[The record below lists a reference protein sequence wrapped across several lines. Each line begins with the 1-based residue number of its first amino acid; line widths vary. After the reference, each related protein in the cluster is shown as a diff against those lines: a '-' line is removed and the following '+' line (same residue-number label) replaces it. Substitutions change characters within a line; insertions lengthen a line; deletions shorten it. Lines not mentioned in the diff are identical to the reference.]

1 MLAHDYILE
10 LGHEVELSLTHQQD
24 QDSSPGLQLDPDGD
38 TFELDLLQE
47 DQRQEENLD
56 NQILELEHK
65 IQVLLQD
72 EGLDSSQKSDQD
84 LQQSHSP
91 AGTCYWSTYLWNS
104 DKKQQQ

>member
-72 EGLDSSQKSDQD
+72 EGLDSSQQSDQD

-91 AGTCYWSTYLWNS
+91 AGTQYDCICE
-104 DKKQQQ
+104 KFR

>member
-38 TFELDLLQE
+38 TLELDLLQE

-72 EGLDSSQKSDQD
+72 ERLDSSQQSDQD

-91 AGTCYWSTYLWNS
+91 AGTQYDCICE
-104 DKKQQQ
+104 KFR